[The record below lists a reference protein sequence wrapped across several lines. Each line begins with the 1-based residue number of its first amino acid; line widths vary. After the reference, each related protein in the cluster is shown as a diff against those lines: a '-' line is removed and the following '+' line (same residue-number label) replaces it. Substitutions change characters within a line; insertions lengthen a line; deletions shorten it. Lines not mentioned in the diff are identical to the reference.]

1 MHRRNYLKLFQRVEQ
16 AALIDDVDKEIR
28 KSLTHVALAICDIGN
43 NAAFKVDLNFVAVV
57 YLLAR
62 FIALDYRQTD
72 IDGVAVENSC
82 KCRSDN
88 AGNAACLY
96 SDRRMLARRT
106 AAEISLSNDNV
117 TGLYFL
123 YEIYVNIFHAV

>member
-1 MHRRNYLKLFQRVEQ
+1 MHRRNYLKLFQRVKQ

-28 KSLTHVALAICDIGN
+28 KSLTHVALALSDIGN

-82 KCRSDN
+82 TNRSQN
-88 AGNAACLY
+88 
-96 SDRRMLARRT
+96 
-106 AAEISLSNDNV
+106 
-117 TGLYFL
+117 
-123 YEIYVNIFHAV
+123 